1 LKLVLLP
8 GMDGTGDLF
17 SPLIREL
24 SELDCLVI
32 PLPNEGSQTYRSITN
47 IVREKLPE
55 EDFILVAES
64 FSGPIGAT
72 LAKEGGANLKG
83 VIFIAT
89 FLSSPNKLL
98 LSIAKFLPLKLLSK
112 LPFSRFFHRALF
124 LGSSASNE
132 LVDLVQSTVNS
143 LPSVL
148 IKSRLSAM
156 NSLSY
161 CSEGIEFPV
170 AYIHAASDRLVPSG
184 KAHEFRA
191 IFNKIIIQTIEGP
204 HFILQAKP
212 AECAVVISELAP
224 ILTNKNR

>member
-1 LKLVLLP
+1 
-8 GMDGTGDLF
+8 MDGTGNLF
-17 SPLIREL
+17 FPLIREL
-24 SELDCLVI
+24 SEFDCLVI

-112 LPFSRFFHRALF
+112 LPLSRFFHRALF
-124 LGSSASNE
+124 LGSNASNE
-132 LVDLVQSTVNS
+132 LVDLFQSTVNS

-161 CSEGIEFPV
+161 CSEGI
-170 AYIHAASDRLVPSG
+170 I
-184 KAHEFRA
+184 
-191 IFNKIIIQTIEGP
+191 NTI
-204 HFILQAKP
+204 
-212 AECAVVISELAP
+212 
-224 ILTNKNR
+224 